1 MADQTLDEFYSGVLN
16 DEIQAIPRLSDVPG
30 LVLRRYPP
38 EVSDPTHQKYPEWR
52 TWQALFMNL
61 AKSNPWA
68 REGLRKYILDLRADG
83 EDVPPVLGEWAIDQ
97 FAQGEPA
104 PHRGR
109 PEESDRDFRVSTFYT
124 MLWRSGYTRAAAVE
138 QIANWMVCEPE
149 TVRSITR
156 KFRNTRAFR

>member
-1 MADQTLDEFYSGVLN
+1 MADQALDKFIRGVLN
-16 DEIQAIPRLSDVPG
+16 DEITAIPKLVDIPG

-52 TWQALFMNL
+52 TWQVLFMNL

-68 REGLRKYILDLRADG
+68 RDGLRKYVGDLLVDG

-104 PHRGR
+104 PRRGR
-109 PEESDRDFRVSTFYT
+109 PEESDRDFKVSNFYT

-138 QIANWMVCEPE
+138 QIANGMVCEPE

-156 KFRNTRAFR
+156 KFKNTRAFR